1 MSSYHHQKREQPTR
15 AQEGQKPNKL
25 YRFEKQEWERS
36 PFWLLMQSEWTPVTF
51 HLRLTPCQDSK
62 AKARNPCPGL
72 GAQQRPHDYFKGK
85 TSDSYGWVTKNAG
98 SKGSKPGHE
107 SPLDQWLLAV
117 WPSAGLVSPCFSLFI
132 WKNITTLSPTEITSW
147 GIRNK
152 TWHINTYPWA
162 KTMIIIWAA
171 VASQPTPLPLLSHVS
186 LSCLIFSGPRDTNVT
201 SLLFPFCYISI
212 FIQWKKHTFSFLL
225 SVQICEIFFH
235 FADVCMAH
243 GRGLI

>member
-15 AQEGQKPNKL
+15 AQEGQKPNQL

-98 SKGSKPGHE
+98 SKGSKPRHE

-117 WPSAGLVSPCFSLFI
+117 EKYNHIITYWDNVVGYSEQDLAHKHISLGKNNDYNMGCGRFPTHTTSTSQPCFL
-132 WKNITTLSPTEITSW
+132 
-147 GIRNK
+147 
-152 TWHINTYPWA
+152 
-162 KTMIIIWAA
+162 
-171 VASQPTPLPLLSHVS
+171 VLSH
-186 LSCLIFSGPRDTNVT
+186 
-201 SLLFPFCYISI
+201 LLRSKRHKCHFFTLP
-212 FIQWKKHTFSFLL
+212 FLL
-225 SVQICEIFFH
+225 Y
-235 FADVCMAH
+235 
-243 GRGLI
+243 